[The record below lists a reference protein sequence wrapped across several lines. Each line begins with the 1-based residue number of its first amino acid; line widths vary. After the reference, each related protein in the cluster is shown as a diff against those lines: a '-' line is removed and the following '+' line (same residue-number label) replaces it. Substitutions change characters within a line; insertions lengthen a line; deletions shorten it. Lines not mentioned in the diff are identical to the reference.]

1 MKRIFFL
8 LLAATALAGC
18 VTAPQ
23 RPAPLSVDPLE
34 AQAEREARLAR
45 SDHWRLTGRIAVSD
59 GRDGGSGRGS

>member
-34 AQAEREARLAR
+34 AQAEREARLA
-45 SDHWRLTGRIAVSD
+45 
-59 GRDGGSGRGS
+59 